1 MFARIKMWGGF
12 IFFGALVVCLTMLQ
26 SMRRR
31 VEAAEGR
38 SREATLRLE
47 QSRKQMEKYL
57 TAIRRGQAMREEA
70 EKEIKDGSRKYF
82 EK

>member
-1 MFARIKMWGGF
+1 
-12 IFFGALVVCLTMLQ
+12 MLQ

-38 SREATLRLE
+38 SREAALRLE

-57 TAIRRGQAMREEA
+57 AAIRHNQAMREEA

>member
-1 MFARIKMWGGF
+1 MFVRIKMWAGF
-12 IFFGALVVCLTMLQ
+12 IFFGALVICLTILQ
-26 SMRRR
+26 SIRRR

-38 SREATLRLE
+38 SREAALRLE

-57 TAIRRGQAMREEA
+57 AAIRRGQAMREEA

>member
-1 MFARIKMWGGF
+1 MFARIKMWSGF
-12 IFFGALVVCLTMLQ
+12 IFFVALVICLTILQ

-38 SREATLRLE
+38 SREAALRLE

-57 TAIRRGQAMREEA
+57 AAIRRGQVMREEA
-70 EKEIKDGSRKYF
+70 EKEIKNGSRKYF

>member
-1 MFARIKMWGGF
+1 MFVRIKMWAGF
-12 IFFGALVVCLTMLQ
+12 IFFGALVICLTMLQ

-38 SREATLRLE
+38 SREAALRLE

-57 TAIRRGQAMREEA
+57 AAIRRGQAMREEA

>member
-1 MFARIKMWGGF
+1 MFARIKMWTGF
-12 IFFGALVVCLTMLQ
+12 IFFGALVLCLTMLQ

-38 SREATLRLE
+38 SREAALRLE

-57 TAIRRGQAMREEA
+57 AAIRRGQAMREEA

>member
-1 MFARIKMWGGF
+1 MFARIKMWAGF
-12 IFFGALVVCLTMLQ
+12 IFFGALVICLTMLQ
-26 SMRRR
+26 STRRR

-38 SREATLRLE
+38 SREAALRLE

-57 TAIRRGQAMREEA
+57 AAIRRGQAMREEA

>member
-1 MFARIKMWGGF
+1 MFARIKMWAGF
-12 IFFGALVVCLTMLQ
+12 IFFGALVLCLTMLQ

-38 SREATLRLE
+38 SREAALRLE

-57 TAIRRGQAMREEA
+57 TAIRRNQAMREEA

>member
-1 MFARIKMWGGF
+1 MFARIKMWTGF
-12 IFFGALVVCLTMLQ
+12 IFFATLVICLTMLQ

-38 SREATLRLE
+38 SREAALRLE

-57 TAIRRGQAMREEA
+57 TAIRRNQAMREEA

>member
-1 MFARIKMWGGF
+1 MFARIKMWTGF
-12 IFFGALVVCLTMLQ
+12 IFFAALMICLTMLQ

-38 SREATLRLE
+38 SREAALQLE

-57 TAIRRGQAMREEA
+57 AAIRRGQAMREEA

>member
-1 MFARIKMWGGF
+1 MFVRIKMWAGF
-12 IFFGALVVCLTMLQ
+12 VFFGALVICLTMLQ

-38 SREATLRLE
+38 SREAALWLE

-57 TAIRRGQAMREEA
+57 AAIRRGQAMREEA

>member
-12 IFFGALVVCLTMLQ
+12 IFFGALVLCLTMLQ

-31 VEAAEGR
+31 IEAAEGR
-38 SREATLRLE
+38 SREAAKRLE

-57 TAIRRGQAMREEA
+57 TAIRRNQAMREEA

>member
-1 MFARIKMWGGF
+1 MFARIKMWAGF
-12 IFFGALVVCLTMLQ
+12 IFFGALVICLTMLQ
-26 SMRRR
+26 FMRRR

-38 SREATLRLE
+38 SREAALRLE

-57 TAIRRGQAMREEA
+57 AAIRRGQAMREEA